1 MTSMSRKELECE
13 DGERAFR
20 GEKAAQ
26 AKVLQTSW
34 LCEDPEGCWGARAQ
48 CGARRER
55 SRQGTGSRR
64 PGLVG
69 LYSVN
74 QCINICKNTCVI

>member
-1 MTSMSRKELECE
+1 MSRKELECE

-34 LCEDPEGCWGARAQ
+34 LCEDPEGCGGLEHSVGQGERGAGR
-48 CGARRER
+48 G
-55 SRQGTGSRR
+55 
-64 PGLVG
+64 PDHVG
-69 LYSVN
+69 LGWWDFILL
-74 QCINICKNTCVI
+74 INA